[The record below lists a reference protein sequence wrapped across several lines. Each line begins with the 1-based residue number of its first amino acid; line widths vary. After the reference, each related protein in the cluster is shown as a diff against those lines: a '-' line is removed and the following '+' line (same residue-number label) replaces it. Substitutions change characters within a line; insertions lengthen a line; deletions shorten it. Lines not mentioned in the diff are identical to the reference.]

1 MRLII
6 TFIIIA
12 EIVALSFAL
21 SRVISNRAR
30 AQEESR
36 KIKDI
41 IYINTEGDNE

>member
-21 SRVISNRAR
+21 SRIMSNRAR
-30 AQEESR
+30 TQA
-36 KIKDI
+36 KNI
-41 IYINTEGDNE
+41 IHINTEGDND